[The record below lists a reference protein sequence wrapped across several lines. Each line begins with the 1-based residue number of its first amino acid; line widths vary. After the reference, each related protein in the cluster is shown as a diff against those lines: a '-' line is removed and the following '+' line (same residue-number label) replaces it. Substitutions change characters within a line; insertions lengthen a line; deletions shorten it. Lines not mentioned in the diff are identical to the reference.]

1 MKVKVKSK
9 DIDIEYIREEYIK
22 LDSLLKF
29 ANLVE
34 SGGFAKQL
42 ILDGEVEVN
51 GEVCYQ
57 RGKKIRE
64 GDIVKCC
71 GQLITVKR
79 AE

>member
-1 MKVKVKSK
+1 MKVKIRSK
-9 DIDIEYIREEYIK
+9 DIDVEYIREEYIK

-29 ANLVE
+29 ANIVE

-51 GEVCYQ
+51 GEVCTQ

-64 GDIVKCC
+64 GDIVKCA

>member
-1 MKVKVKSK
+1 MKVKVRSK
-9 DIDIEYIREEYIK
+9 DIDVEYIREEYIK

-34 SGGFAKQL
+34 TGGIAKQV
-42 ILDGEVEVN
+42 ILDGEVRVN
-51 GEVCYQ
+51 GEVCLQ

-64 GDIVKCC
+64 GDIVKFA
-71 GQLITVKR
+71 GKLITVKR